1 VDSRYAVYW
10 ERANG
15 ERVSIE
21 NLAHVELEAALHLLE
36 REVSSDPIADAL
48 RGAISQELMRRQA
61 RIIGLPLPPRPS
73 PDQDD
78 LERRA
83 A

>member
-1 VDSRYAVYW
+1 VNSRYAVSW

-15 ERVSIE
+15 ERIAIE
-21 NLAHVELEAALHLLE
+21 KMEHVELEAALHLLE
-36 REVSSDPIADAL
+36 REVSADPVADAL
-48 RGAISQELMRRQA
+48 RGSISQELMRRQA
-61 RIIGLPLPPRPS
+61 RIIALPPRPPE

-78 LERRA
+78 GERKA